1 MRRRILLLVIGVIAL
16 VLVCAAVPLAILVRS
31 SVGDRAGQAA
41 VSQANDVAR
50 TIRFSS
56 PSTATL
62 KSYLDNLN
70 AQNPSLNTSVTLS
83 DGTVLGE
90 PPPADARIVPPE
102 GAFPTPISAAG
113 SAPATPAATPS
124 GGGNFPGGPLVDR
137 VPGGGGGDGQAQ
149 LRPAA
154 SGQVATTV
162 VPTTDGRYLV
172 QVYISDADRYSGVY
186 RWWALLAGVGVLLL
200 LIGAGV
206 AELFTRRIV
215 RPLTDTARTANRIE
229 AGDLTARAPTDG
241 PREIAA
247 VGEALNALADR
258 IDALIAEERE
268 TVADLSHRLRTPLT
282 ALRLDAESLQNP
294 AEAERIGED
303 VSAFERTLTAVIRAA
318 RRPQR
323 EGRIASADLTPVV
336 TERVEFWSALA
347 EDQGRTHTV
356 EIPEEPVFVRASAED
371 LAAAVDA
378 LLENVI
384 AHTPEGT
391 SFSVR
396 LILSTE
402 EAALV
407 IADDGPGLPADAA
420 VRGRSDRGSTGLGL
434 DIARRSAEAGGGSME
449 IGRSANGGAS
459 ITLHFV
465 RVRSTTP

>member
-1 MRRRILLLVIGVIAL
+1 MRRRILLLVVGVIAL
-16 VLVCAAVPLAILVRS
+16 VLVCAAVPLAILIRS
-31 SVGDRAGQAA
+31 SVGARAGQAA
-41 VSQANDVAR
+41 VTQANDVAR
-50 TIRFSS
+50 NIRFSS
-56 PSTATL
+56 RNTATL
-62 KSYLDNLN
+62 QSYLDNLN
-70 AQNPSLNTSVTLS
+70 AQNPSLKTSVTLP

-90 PPPADARIVPPE
+90 APPAGAELGPPV
-102 GAFPTPISAAG
+102 AANSTLSATPSGSPG
-113 SAPATPAATPS
+113 SATATPS
-124 GGGNFPGGPLVDR
+124 GGYGNFPGGPPVNRD
-137 VPGGGGGDGQAQ
+137 PGGGGDGQAQ
-149 LRPAA
+149 LRPAGA
-154 SGQVATTV
+154 GQVATTV
-162 VPTTDGRYLV
+162 VATTDGRYLV
-172 QVYISDADRYSGVY
+172 QVYISDADRYNGFY

-200 LIGAGV
+200 LVGAGV

-215 RPLTDTARTANRIE
+215 RPLTDTAQTANRIG

-247 VGEALNALADR
+247 VGVALNALADR

-294 AEAERIGED
+294 AEADRIGED

-323 EGRIASADLTPVV
+323 EGRIASANLTPVV
-336 TERVEFWSALA
+336 AERVEFWSALA
-347 EDQGRTHTV
+347 EDQGRTHV
-356 EIPEEPVFVRASAED
+356 VDIPEQPVFVRASTED

-391 SFSVR
+391 SFSVQ
-396 LILSTE
+396 LIISAD

-407 IADDGPGLPADAA
+407 IADDGPGLPADAP

-449 IGRSANGGAS
+449 IGRSPSGGAS
-459 ITLHFV
+459 ITLHYV
-465 RVRSTTP
+465 RAATA